1 MKTYTAV
8 WDDEFPDPER
18 LRLQNAITVVGE
30 WLRIRESEFARV
42 QVTVRPSEVFEV
54 EDCAADCAELVKL
67 NADWPDAVIVGLL
80 ESLAAANPKLPPN
93 VRITLDAAWY
103 HHLDS
108 TPQAFSEAGRDAGRK
123 IIRQLNSAQSV
134 EGY

>member
-54 EDCAADCAELVKL
+54 EDCAADCADLRKL
-67 NADWPDAVIVGLL
+67 NADWPDAFIIGLL
-80 ESLAAANPKLPPN
+80 ETLGAANPKLPTN
-93 VRITLDAAWY
+93 VRITLDAVWY

-108 TPQAFSEAGRDAGRK
+108 TREAFLGAARDAGLK
-123 IIRQLNSAQSV
+123 IIDQLSEVRST